1 MTGINASKII
11 QNLQFLN
18 NFASMFT
25 DVCCQS
31 RQRALLCFERRSK
44 RERLNRGNLMS
55 IAGFFS
61 FFQIG
66 SGPYPPTP
74 RNRGAGCQLESLP
87 SSQWDPESRLGTC
100 PSPSGASPGSIP
112 GDRLNLSDFL
122 SAMRTNSRIWDPIG
136 LNDPIARPQPLE
148 MLICNSAIGNSNWGN
163 WDPQVQFGQLANWQ
177 FNQIQFPRFNEG
189 NSLIDSPHR

>member
-1 MTGINASKII
+1 
-11 QNLQFLN
+11 
-18 NFASMFT
+18 
-25 DVCCQS
+25 
-31 RQRALLCFERRSK
+31 
-44 RERLNRGNLMS
+44 MS

-100 PSPSGASPGSIP
+100 PSPSGAPPGSIP

-163 WDPQVQFGQLANWQ
+163 WDPQFQFGQLANWQ

-189 NSLIDSPHR
+189 NSLIGFAASMRLSCGRLFWFVGEAQTPALAASPRWCRISATRANS